1 LGAQEE
7 RGQECGEVLAMCA
20 GERVEIIDYEEVFC
34 LSQLLKCLVIWSRED
49 SLVTFADE
57 GGGPVGGGGKRA
69 TMSFLKFASDFPL
82 AETNKSISYETF
94 FRSVEKEMKIILD
107 LDIC

>member
-1 LGAQEE
+1 
-7 RGQECGEVLAMCA
+7 
-20 GERVEIIDYEEVFC
+20 
-34 LSQLLKCLVIWSRED
+34 
-49 SLVTFADE
+49 VTFADT

-82 AETNKSISYETF
+82 VDTNKSISYGTF
-94 FRSVEKEMKIILD
+94 FLSVEKEMKMILD